1 MAKTPYLHRRGNNL
15 YFRITVPTDIRPI
28 LGLREVT
35 RTLRTQHFNE
45 AVPLALMLGARVRTI
60 FNEVRCMSK
69 NNADEV
75 IQDLVKIAALDA
87 VDPERQR
94 EIQRTIKDSIEGGSY
109 KGLTSEQAIRQ
120 WVEKNK
126 IKELFEAE
134 REARTQD
141 RLTHISKLQVQNQRI
156 QDLSKALD
164 VLKHSPETDTPST
177 KSASTTT
184 TLMLEDAVKEYVEH
198 YSTTGK
204 SEMLE
209 KIKTIVGILFVGL
222 VGNKPVDTL
231 TKRDLI
237 DFFDEAQKLPRSWK
251 ASYQKGVALHKII
264 ESNAGLPGLS
274 ESTLKTP
281 YRAALGGFL
290 SWSESRLND
299 QGFPSLQITKHDIT
313 YKGNKRSGDYGQR
326 AFKQDELKRLFEGEE
341 MRKFAGKTK
350 ELHKFWLTHIGLFTG
365 ARINEICQLNP
376 QSDIK
381 EVNGVMCFCITTANE
396 ADDGVEKRTKN
407 AGSIRNVPIHSKLI
421 ELGIMDYI
429 DHLKKSGAKRMFPA
443 WPVIKGN
450 ASAKAADWFGLQ
462 LKRLELRDETPSKR
476 LVGFHAFRHTFITHA
491 DHNDIKYAALTG
503 HEDKHIPDGSRA
515 YVGKKPEPKLKEIVE
530 QFKFDLEFVKPVT
543 PC

>member
-15 YFRITVPTDIRPI
+15 YFRITVPTDIRPT

-35 RTLRTQHFNE
+35 RTLRTQHYNE

-60 FNEVRCMSK
+60 FNKVRCMSTD
-69 NNADEV
+69 NADEV
-75 IQDLVKIAALDA
+75 IKALVEIAALDA
-87 VDPERQR
+87 LDPERQR
-94 EIQRTIKDSIEGGSY
+94 EIQRTIKDSVEDGPY
-109 KGLTSEQAIRQ
+109 RGLTPVQAARQ
-120 WVEKNK
+120 WIEKNK
-126 IKELFEAE
+126 IKELLEAE

-141 RLTHISKLQVQNQRI
+141 RLTHASKVQAQHQRI

-164 VLKHSPETDTPST
+164 VLAHSPETDTPTT
-177 KSASTTT
+177 KSTSTTT
-184 TLMLEDAVKEYVEH
+184 TIMLDDAVKEYVEH

-231 TKRDLI
+231 AKRDLI
-237 DFFDEAQKLPRSWK
+237 HFFDEAQKLPRNWK
-251 ASYQKGVALHKII
+251 SSYEKGVALHTII

-313 YKGNKRSGDYGQR
+313 YRGDKRSGDNGQR
-326 AFKQDELKRLFEGEE
+326 AFKPDELKRLFEGEA
-341 MRKFAGKTK
+341 MRKFAGSTK
-350 ELHKFWLTHIGLFTG
+350 DLHKFWLTHIGLFTG

-396 ADDGVEKRTKN
+396 ADEGVEKSTKN
-407 AGSIRNVPIHSKLI
+407 VGSIRNVPIHSTLI
-421 ELGIMDYI
+421 ELGLMGYI
-429 DHLKKSGAKRMFPA
+429 HHLQKSGAKRMFPA

-450 ASAKAADWFGLQ
+450 ASVKAGDWFGIQ
-462 LKRLELRDETPSKR
+462 LKRLKLRDDTPSEK

-503 HEDKHIPDGSRA
+503 HEDKHIPDGSRT
-515 YVGKKPEPKLKEIVE
+515 YVGKKPEPKLKEIME
-530 QFKFDLEFVKPVT
+530 QFKFDLNFVKPVT
-543 PC
+543 PS